1 MTSTAGLPGR
11 LHTACFGYPVQGN
24 AAGLKGKIRQ
34 GAWGPRLKRTEPDR
48 LLLGMPSLHAIK
60 TFVAAAKCLSFTRA
74 AESLCVT
81 PAAVSRQ
88 IKELEDHLSADLFKR
103 AGRAVELTPAGQR
116 FYETARLSLLN
127 IAQAAEA
134 IRCKVE
140 QQVSLTLCCSP
151 AHANLWLAPR
161 LEGITSAC
169 PGTEISIITTHDFAN
184 LGLSIRPDI
193 FITQSPNVQE
203 GYVSYRLFG
212 ELIYPVCSPEYFAK
226 VPADITLNGLMDLK
240 LLDLSPFGRATL
252 AEYVDWKIWLAL
264 QGVDV
269 SRPSSAVTNLVR
281 ANDYTLLVQLT
292 MLGHGV
298 ALGWHHL
305 VSGLIEQGLLV
316 RIPGFDI
323 TQPQTHHYL
332 AIREEVAH
340 LPAVAYLRDW
350 MTSLAS

>member
-1 MTSTAGLPGR
+1 M
-11 LHTACFGYPVQGN
+11 
-24 AAGLKGKIRQ
+24 
-34 GAWGPRLKRTEPDR
+34 KRTEPDQ

-60 TFVAAAKCLSFTRA
+60 TFVAAAKYLSFTRA

-88 IKELEDHLSADLFKR
+88 IKELEEYLNADLFKR
-103 AGRAVELTPAGQR
+103 AGRAVELTADGQS

-127 IAQAAEA
+127 IAQAARG
-134 IRCKVE
+134 IRNSVK

-151 AHANLWLAPR
+151 AHANLWLAPK
-161 LEGITSAC
+161 LERITSAC
-169 PGTEISIITTHDFAN
+169 PGTEINIIATHDFSN
-184 LGLSIRPDI
+184 LGPTIRPDI
-193 FITQSPNVQE
+193 FITQSPNVKD
-203 GYVSYRLFG
+203 GYVNYRLFG
-212 ELIYPVCSPEYFAK
+212 ELIYPVCSPAYFAAL
-226 VPADITLNGLMDLK
+226 PAGITLTHLMGLR

-269 SRPSSAVTNLVR
+269 NRHSKTIANLLR
-281 ANDYTLLVQLT
+281 ANDYTMLIQLT
-292 MLGHGV
+292 TLGHGV

-305 VSGLIEQGLLV
+305 VSDLIEQGALI

-323 TQPQTHHYL
+323 TQPQTYHYL
-332 AIREEVAH
+332 AIREEIAH
-340 LPAVAYLRDW
+340 LPAVVHLRDW